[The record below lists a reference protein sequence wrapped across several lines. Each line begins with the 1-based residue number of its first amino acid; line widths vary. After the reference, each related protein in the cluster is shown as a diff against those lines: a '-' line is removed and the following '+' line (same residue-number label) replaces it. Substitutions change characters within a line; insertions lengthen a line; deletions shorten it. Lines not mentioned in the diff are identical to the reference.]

1 MLIMLLMFFKKW
13 ACYICMVGGM
23 IVKHAFFMALKF
35 LKRIGFWIFFK
46 CYVEF
51 SLIHTGSKEYIY
63 ICIYKSPRS
72 VYFSLVITIDY
83 NW

>member
-1 MLIMLLMFFKKW
+1 MGLLYMYGEWNDCEACIFYSFK
-13 ACYICMVGGM
+13 I
-23 IVKHAFFMALKF
+23 LKKNWV
-35 LKRIGFWIFFK
+35 LDFFK

>member
-23 IVKHAFFMALKF
+23 IVKHAFFYGFKILKKNWV
-35 LKRIGFWIFFK
+35 LDFFK

>member
-35 LKRIGFWIFFK
+35 SKRIGFWIFLNVMLSF
-46 CYVEF
+46 
-51 SLIHTGSKEYIY
+51 L
-63 ICIYKSPRS
+63 
-72 VYFSLVITIDY
+72 
-83 NW
+83 